1 MKPTKYKSKV
11 SYGLLIFI
19 FLLFSGFLITNVIQ
33 GIWNAKM
40 IVIPVVLFAF
50 IIHLFF
56 GTEYTID
63 NNILKIKFG
72 FFKHTP
78 IEINDIKEVSK
89 TNTILSSPAASFDR
103 IRIKYG
109 RSKAIVI
116 SPKDKKNFITELI
129 NINPKIKNNLTE

>member
-72 FFKHTP
+72 FFKYTP

-109 RSKAIVI
+109 RSKEIVI

>member
-19 FLLFSGFLITNVIQ
+19 FLLFSGFLIPNVIQ
-33 GIWNAKM
+33 GIWNANM
-40 IVIPVVLFAF
+40 IVIHVVLFAF

-63 NNILKIKFG
+63 NNILKIKCG
-72 FFKHTP
+72 FFKYTP

-109 RSKAIVI
+109 RLKEIVI